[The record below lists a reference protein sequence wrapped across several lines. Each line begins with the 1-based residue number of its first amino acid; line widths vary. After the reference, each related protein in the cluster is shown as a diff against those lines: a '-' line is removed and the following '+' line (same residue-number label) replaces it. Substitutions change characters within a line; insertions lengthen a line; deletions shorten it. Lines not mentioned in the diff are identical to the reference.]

1 MILWADTIFIPILQL
16 GKLRLREVY
25 TWHESL
31 VSGGSRILTQAVKIP
46 EPICFPTGIFYTWKS
61 VFTAGKDGRR
71 CRKAMKIIIFQT
83 QDSV

>member
-46 EPICFPTGIFYTWKS
+46 EPICFPTGIF
-61 VFTAGKDGRR
+61 
-71 CRKAMKIIIFQT
+71 
-83 QDSV
+83 